1 MSLIHVW
8 KGHMS
13 NSVHHIKNGVIIHI
27 TNYLIYIEIISI

>member
-1 MSLIHVW
+1 MSLIHAC

-13 NSVHHIKNGVIIHI
+13 NSVHCIKNGVIIHI